1 MLPCSVA
8 LTRSFRDTVKA
19 RLAREPAF
27 QQALL
32 AEAVNTLLEGDL
44 ETGKDV
50 LRDFVNGTVGFHEL
64 AEETGT
70 PAKSLMRMLGPRGN
84 PTASNLLAIIGAL
97 QRRSGITLEV
107 RAA

>member
-1 MLPCSVA
+1 MA
-8 LTRSFRDTVKA
+8 LTRSFRDTVQA
-19 RLAREPAF
+19 RLTRDPDF
-27 QQALL
+27 RQALL
-32 AEAVNTLLEGDL
+32 AEAATALLEGDL

-50 LRDFVNGTVGFHEL
+50 LRDFINGTIGFHDL

-84 PTASNLLAIIGAL
+84 PTASNLMAIVGAL

>member
-1 MLPCSVA
+1 MA
-8 LTRSFRDTVKA
+8 LTRSFRETVQA
-19 RLAREPAF
+19 RLTRDPAF
-27 QQALL
+27 RQALL
-32 AEAVNTLLEGDL
+32 AEAANALLEGDL

-50 LRDFVNGTVGFHEL
+50 LRDFVNGTVGFEDL
-64 AEETGT
+64 SVETGI

-84 PTASNLLAIIGAL
+84 PTASNLLAVVSAL

>member
-1 MLPCSVA
+1 VA

-19 RLAREPAF
+19 RLGREPAF
-27 QQALL
+27 RQALL
-32 AEAVNTLLEGDL
+32 AEAVNTLIEGDL

-50 LRDFVNGTVGFHEL
+50 LRDFVNGTVGFREL

-84 PTASNLLAIIGAL
+84 PTASNLLAIVGAL
-97 QRRSGITLEV
+97 QRRSGITLQV

>member
-1 MLPCSVA
+1 MA
-8 LTRSFRDTVKA
+8 LTRSFRETVKA
-19 RLAREPAF
+19 RLEREPAF
-27 QQALL
+27 RQALL
-32 AEAVNTLLEGDL
+32 AEAVNTLIEGDL

-50 LRDFVNGTVGFHEL
+50 LRDFVNGTVGFNDL
-64 AEETGT
+64 AEETGM
-70 PAKSLMRMLGPRGN
+70 PAKSLMRMLGPNGN

>member
-1 MLPCSVA
+1 MA
-8 LTRSFRDTVKA
+8 LARSFRDTVKA

-27 QQALL
+27 RQALL
-32 AEAVNTLLEGDL
+32 AEAVNTLIEGDL

-50 LRDFVNGTVGFHEL
+50 LRDFVNGTVGFHGL

-84 PTASNLLAIIGAL
+84 PTASNLLAIVGAL
-97 QRRSGITLEV
+97 QRRSGITLQV

>member
-1 MLPCSVA
+1 M
-8 LTRSFRDTVKA
+8 
-19 RLAREPAF
+19 AREPAF
-27 QQALL
+27 RQALL
-32 AEAVNTLLEGDL
+32 AEAVNTLIEGDL

-50 LRDFVNGTVGFHEL
+50 LRDFVNGTVGFHGL

-84 PTASNLLAIIGAL
+84 PTASNLLAIVGAL
-97 QRRSGITLEV
+97 QRRSGITLQV

>member
-1 MLPCSVA
+1 MA
-8 LTRSFRDTVKA
+8 LTRSFRETVKT

-27 QQALL
+27 RQALL
-32 AEAVNTLLEGDL
+32 AEAVNTLIEGDL

-84 PTASNLLAIIGAL
+84 PTASNLLAIVGAL
-97 QRRSGITLEV
+97 QRRSGITLQV

>member
-1 MLPCSVA
+1 MV
-8 LTRSFRDTVKA
+8 LTRSFRETVKE
-19 RLAREPAF
+19 RLADDPAF
-27 QQALL
+27 RQALL
-32 AEAVNTLLEGDL
+32 AEAVNALIEGDL

-50 LRDFVNGTVGFHEL
+50 LRDFVNGTVGFDDL

-70 PAKSLMRMLGPRGN
+70 PVKSLMRMLGPRGN
-84 PTASNLLAIIGAL
+84 PTASNLLAIISAV